1 MSQASL
7 PKRSGVQRGVLLAA
21 DVPVR
26 ARHFYPILGIG
37 MALGLWQAVST
48 LGVVPSTEIPAMSD
62 TVARLIQDVADSG
75 FWVMTGHTLA
85 GWAAGLGIA
94 VVLGIPSG
102 LAVGISDLLDR
113 AFRGTI
119 EFLRPVPSVALVPL
133 TILVLGTALSSQVLL
148 ASFAALWPVL
158 LQTVYGVRHL
168 DEVSLGTARSY
179 RLPSRVVLWRIRVPG
194 ALPFIMTGIRI
205 SSAMSLILVV
215 TAGLVIGS
223 PGLGHGID
231 LAQQSGDYP
240 GMYALILTTGLLGYG
255 LNGAVVA
262 AERRVL
268 HWKYQASDA

>member
-1 MSQASL
+1 MSETSL
-7 PKRSGVQRGVLLAA
+7 PERAAAPRGALLPAGMRL
-21 DVPVR
+21 R
-26 ARHFYPILGIG
+26 ARHVYPLLGIG
-37 MALGLWQAVST
+37 IALGLWQAVTT
-48 LGVVPSTEIPAMSD
+48 LGIVPGTEIPAMSV
-62 TVARLIQDVADSG
+62 TVARLFHDLAAGG
-75 FWVMTGHTLA
+75 FWAMTGHTLA

-94 VVLGIPSG
+94 ILLGIPCG
-102 LAVGISDLLDR
+102 VAVGTSDLLDR
-113 AFRGTI
+113 AFKGTI

-133 TILVLGTALSSQVLL
+133 AILVLGTALSSQVLL

-158 LQTVYGVRHL
+158 LQTVYGVRHI
-168 DEVSLGTARSY
+168 DEVSLDTARSY
-179 RLPSRVVLWRIRVPG
+179 RLPSRVVLGRIRVPG

-215 TAGLVIGS
+215 TAGLIIGS

-268 HWKYQASDA
+268 HWKYQASEA